1 MGHRIAKA
9 ARLYPLSVADLL
21 VLSRED
27 VSRCLDLD
35 GLRQQL
41 TQAFI
46 AFSAGRT
53 SVPPRMAASA
63 PDGFLGAMPGFVP
76 GVGFG
81 LKAVTVFAGNHGTDI
96 ASHQGLIA
104 LFDPSNG
111 SPVAVM
117 DASLITEVRTA
128 LSAAIGVDLGARREA
143 TSLAVIG
150 AGALGHEHMRVLHGI
165 RPWTDIRVASR
176 THANAVALAAQHPGS
191 RAVATFEEAA
201 RGADV
206 VCLCTDAAESVIEH
220 EWLATGAHVSS
231 VGRGAEIPAATVS
244 AAMADGVVIV
254 EWRGA
259 AVNAPPAGA
268 RELQGHD
275 PAAMVEM
282 GEILSGQ
289 AVGRSSDSSISVY
302 KSTGH
307 AIEDL
312 AAARL
317 VLDTAKANG
326 LGSRAPI

>member
-1 MGHRIAKA
+1 MGEI
-9 ARLYPLSVADLL
+9 L
-21 VLSRED
+21 VLSRDD
-27 VSRCLDLD
+27 VSRSLDLA
-35 GLRQQL
+35 GLREQL
-41 TQAFI
+41 TQAFV
-46 AFSAGRT
+46 AFSDGTT

-81 LKAVTVFAGNHGTDI
+81 LKAVTVFAGNHGTGI
-96 ASHQGLIA
+96 PSHQGLIA

-128 LSAAIGVDLGARREA
+128 LSAAMGVDLGARRDA

-150 AGALGHEHMRVLHGI
+150 AGALGHEHMRVLQGI
-165 RPWTDIRVASR
+165 RPWADIRIASR
-176 THANAVALAAQHPGS
+176 THAHAKALAAQYPGS
-191 RAVATFEEAA
+191 RAAAGFEEAV

-206 VCLCTDAAESVIEH
+206 VCLCTDAESSVIEH
-220 EWLATGAHVSS
+220 EWLAAGVHVSS

-244 AAMADGVVIV
+244 AAMTHGVVIV

-268 RELQGHD
+268 HELQDHD

-282 GEILSGQ
+282 GEILSGR
-289 AVGRSSDSSISVY
+289 AVGRTSDTELTVY

-317 VLDTAKANG
+317 VLDSALASG
-326 LGSRAPI
+326 LGTRASI

>member
-1 MGHRIAKA
+1 MAE
-9 ARLYPLSVADLL
+9 LL
-21 VLSRED
+21 VLSRDD
-27 VSRCLDLD
+27 VSRCLDPIA
-35 GLRQQL
+35 LRDQL
-41 TQAFI
+41 TLAFI
-46 AFSAGRT
+46 ALSAGQT
-53 SVPPRMAASA
+53 SVPPRVAALA
-63 PDGFLGAMPGFVP
+63 PEGLLGAMPGFVP

-81 LKAVTVFAGNHGTDI
+81 LKAVTVFAGNHGSDVP
-96 ASHQGLIA
+96 SHPGLIA

-128 LSAAIGVDLGARREA
+128 LCAAIGVDLGARRDAA
-143 TSLAVIG
+143 TVAVIG
-150 AGALGHEHMRVLHGI
+150 AGALGQEHMRVLHGI
-165 RPWTDIRVASR
+165 RPWADIRVASR
-176 THANAVALAAQHPGS
+176 THAHAVALAGMFPSS
-191 RAVATFEEAA
+191 RAVATFEEAV

-206 VCLCTDAAESVIEH
+206 VCLCTDAAEAVIEH
-220 EWLATGAHVSS
+220 EWLATGVHVSS
-231 VGRGAEIPAATVS
+231 VGRGAEVPAATVR

-268 RELQGHD
+268 HELQGHD

-282 GEILSGQ
+282 GEILSGR
-289 AVGRSSDSSISVY
+289 AVGRTSDADLTIY

-317 VLDTAKANG
+317 VLDTARELG
-326 LGSRAPI
+326 LGTTAPI

>member
-1 MGHRIAKA
+1 M
-9 ARLYPLSVADLL
+9 ADVL

-27 VSRCLDLD
+27 VSRCLDLA
-35 GLRQQL
+35 GLREQL
-41 TQAFI
+41 THAFI
-46 AFSAGRT
+46 AFSDGVT

-63 PDGFLGAMPGFVP
+63 LDGFLGAMPGFVP

-81 LKAVTVFAGNHGTDI
+81 LKAVTVFAGNHGTTVP
-96 ASHQGLIA
+96 SHQGLIA
-104 LFDPSNG
+104 LFDPSSG

-128 LSAAIGVDLGARREA
+128 LSAAMGVDLGARRDA

-150 AGALGHEHMRVLHGI
+150 AGALGHEHMRVLQGI

-176 THANAVALAAQHPGS
+176 THAHAEALAEQYPGT
-191 RAVATFEEAA
+191 RAVANFEAA
-201 RGADV
+201 VRGADV
-206 VCLCTDAAESVIEH
+206 VCLCTDAAEPVIEH
-220 EWLATGAHVSS
+220 EWLAAGVHVSS
-231 VGRGAEIPAATVS
+231 VGRGAEIPAATMT
-244 AAMADGVVIV
+244 AAMDGGVVIV

-268 RELQGHD
+268 HELQGHD

-282 GEILSGQ
+282 GEILSGR
-289 AVGRSSDSSISVY
+289 AVGRTNDSDLTVY

-317 VLDTAKANG
+317 VLDTALARG
-326 LGSRAPI
+326 LGTRAPI